1 MSCDVA
7 GMNLGDPSGAEQ
19 ADLDHAAAP
28 LLPPPIASLS
38 GMSFE
43 RMPNA
48 GWPLGRRRSP

>member
-28 LLPPPIASLS
+28 PLPTPIASLT
-38 GMSFE
+38 GISFE
-43 RMPNA
+43 RMPKA